1 MQPDFRSELSHA
13 MAVLAEGGLILYPTD
28 TIWGIGCDATNEVA
42 VAKIYDL
49 KKRPSAK
56 AMICLVAD
64 QFMLES
70 HVKMVPNVAYD
81 ILDLSEKPTT
91 IIYDNP
97 KGVAGNLIAKDN
109 TLGIRVASDPFCQHL
124 IRRFKKPLVA
134 TSANIAGGAT
144 PKSFSE
150 IEDEI
155 LAGVD
160 YIVNLDHDKRKST
173 PSAIIKLGS
182 NGSVQVI
189 RK

>member
-1 MQPDFRSELSHA
+1 MRPDFRSELSRVL
-13 MAVLAEGGLILYPTD
+13 AVLAEGGLILYPTD
-28 TIWGIGCDATNEVA
+28 TIWGIGCDATNELA

-70 HVKMVPNVAYD
+70 HVKMVPDIAYD

-91 IIYDNP
+91 IIYDHP

-124 IRRFKKPLVA
+124 IKRFKKPLVA
-134 TSANIAGGAT
+134 TSANFAGGAT
-144 PKSFSE
+144 PETFSE
-150 IEDEI
+150 IEAEI

-160 YIVNLDHDKRKST
+160 YVVNLDHDSRKST

-182 NGSVQVI
+182 DGIVQVI